1 MEGRALGSRRLDC
14 MVFVVTPPRV
24 LTRSPRMV
32 VDSHRMIT
40 EWCSIPQFDA
50 VHGTLIS
57 GCLDNGNDRHPNF
70 NVDQRLPSAAVD
82 A

>member
-1 MEGRALGSRRLDC
+1 
-14 MVFVVTPPRV
+14 MVFARTPPSV
-24 LTRSPRMV
+24 ITKSPRMV
-32 VDSHRMIT
+32 VDSQNDYRMVLN
-40 EWCSIPQFDA
+40 SPVLDA
-50 VHGTLIS
+50 LHGTLIS